1 MFVTAELRVR
11 HLSNL
16 PSSGFFKPVYRTNHL
31 SQLRISHELSNRS
44 SGTGFTY
51 LKGQRVFSVTYSWD
65 LTFRTQLDQVDS
77 DHEINHR

>member
-11 HLSNL
+11 NLSNL
-16 PSSGFFKPVYRTNHL
+16 PAYGFFKPVYRTNNL

-51 LKGQRVFSVTYSWD
+51 LKGQRVSVSH
-65 LTFRTQLDQVDS
+65 LFLGLDIQNAVRPS
-77 DHEINHR
+77 G